1 MKTLYLDTSSNYLF
15 TGISNNRK
23 VIEERKLK
31 LDKGLSSFALP
42 EIEKM
47 LLKCNLDPNDIDK
60 IIVVNG
66 PGSFTGI
73 RIGVTIAKIY
83 AWSLK
88 KNITTISSLEAM
100 KTSASNEYDYI
111 VPMIDARR
119 NYVFGGIYDRDGNT
133 ILPGQY
139 VKKDVL
145 ESAMESLN
153 GKIAVITND
162 NIDTNYD
169 KIVYNPNIEKI
180 IESYEDKQPI
190 NPHAVEPNYLKLT
203 EAEEKKND

>member
-15 TGISNNRK
+15 TGVSDSKKI
-23 VIEERKLK
+23 IEETKIK

-42 EIEKM
+42 EIKKM
-47 LLKCNLDPNDIDK
+47 LSKCNLAPNDIDK

-88 KNITTISSLEAM
+88 KDITTISSLEAM
-100 KTSASNEYDYI
+100 KMSASNEYDYI

-133 ILPGQY
+133 ILSGQY

-145 ESAMESLN
+145 ESAMESLT
-153 GKIAVITND
+153 GKVVVITND
-162 NIDTNYD
+162 NINTSYD
-169 KIVYNPNIEKI
+169 KTEYNPNIEKI
-180 IESYEDKQPI
+180 IESYEDKQSI